1 MKKSIALDGPAGVG
15 KSTIAKMLAER
26 LSYVYVDTG
35 ALYRALA
42 VYFIDNGLTA
52 ENITENTEKVSE
64 LLEKTDVEIGYEN
77 GFQHVYTGKCDVTA
91 RLRTE
96 EVSKMAS
103 VSSALPA
110 VRAKLLDLQR
120 GMAEKYDVIMDG
132 RDIGTV
138 VLPEATLKV
147 FLTGRPEVRAL
158 RRYRQLSES
167 GKLGTHTLESLTKEI
182 EERDYRD
189 SHRKIAPL
197 KPSADSVT
205 IDTSDIT
212 IEEEMDLVIKELEK
226 KIGS

>member
-1 MKKSIALDGPAGVG
+1 
-15 KSTIAKMLAER
+15 
-26 LSYVYVDTG
+26 
-35 ALYRALA
+35 
-42 VYFIDNGLTA
+42 
-52 ENITENTEKVSE
+52 
-64 LLEKTDVEIGYEN
+64 
-77 GFQHVYTGKCDVTA
+77 
-91 RLRTE
+91 
-96 EVSKMAS
+96 MAS

-147 FLTGRPEVRAL
+147 FLTGRPEVRAF